1 MIQRLHIKNYAIIDE
16 LEIRF
21 SKELTIITGET
32 GAGKSIL
39 LGALGLIMGKRADT
53 KMLHN
58 TERKCVVEGH
68 FDIEHYQLQPF
79 FEEHDLD
86 YETDTVLRREL
97 TPSGKSRAFINDT
110 PVNLATL
117 QQLSGALIDL
127 HQQFDT
133 RDINNVS
140 FQLRMIDALAKN
152 GTALAAYQSHFRKYQ
167 KDKKQLASLIHQNE
181 TANKELDFLN
191 FQLNEFNEAA
201 LIAGEQEQMEEELA
215 RLTNSEDIKRA
226 LGAAYRQLAD
236 SEHSSISQ
244 LEEISQLIGQI
255 KGFDPKLETLY
266 ERYTGLIYE
275 LQDLSSE
282 FEAIAEATEYDE
294 ERIQEVQSRLDLIYR
309 LQKKHQAADVAQ
321 LLQIQE
327 DLQQRLT
334 AYEDLSSGIERL
346 EKSLK
351 KQEATLLKL
360 AQELSQKR
368 KKVIGGF
375 EQKVEQ
381 MLGMLS
387 MENARIKIQIN
398 PLTQL
403 SATGLDDVQFLFAP
417 NKGSSFSSI
426 KNVASG
432 GELSRLTLCIKSLVA
447 SAIPLPTLI
456 FDEIDTG
463 VSGDVALKMGRI
475 LKELASQHQVVSIT
489 HTPQIAVKANAHY
502 FVFKQSESNR
512 TFTSIKL
519 LNSQERIQEIATM
532 LSGSPPT
539 PSAVRNARELLK
551 L

>member
-110 PVNLATL
+110 PVNLATI

-152 GTALAAYQSHFRKYQ
+152 GAALAAYQGHFRKYQ

-255 KGFDPKLETLY
+255 KGFDPKLETLH